1 MCGRKRPLSIIKDQR
16 AISAVEFALIA
27 PVLILLVFGIVS
39 FGTILAT
46 YNGVQQLAAEAAR
59 SSIAGLSN
67 AERAQLAQAYVT
79 QNVKAYPFIDPNK
92 VQVTTSSQSMT
103 FQVTVAYDM
112 SGSYVFTFGK
122 LIPLVTPVVQR
133 SAAIQF
139 GGY

>member
-1 MCGRKRPLSIIKDQR
+1 MCGRKRPLSIFKDQR
-16 AISAVEFALIA
+16 AVSAVEFALIA

-112 SGSYVFTFGK
+112 SGSYVFTLGK